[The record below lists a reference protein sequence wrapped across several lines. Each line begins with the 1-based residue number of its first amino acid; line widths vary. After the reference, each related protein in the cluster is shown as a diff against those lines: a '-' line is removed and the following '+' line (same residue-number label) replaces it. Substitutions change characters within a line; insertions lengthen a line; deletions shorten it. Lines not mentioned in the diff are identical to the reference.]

1 MKILF
6 KARIVFAIAMI
17 ALTSFIALPVVAQ
30 TYPSKLI
37 RFIVPF
43 PPGGRAGSRRR
54 GCSWGGD
61 GVRPSALWQCILHP
75 IAIAMIALTSFIA
88 LPVVAQTYPSKLIRF
103 IVPFPPGGGTD
114 IIGRLIAQKLSA
126 ALGQQVIVDN
136 RAGAAGRTGTEYVA
150 RAVPDGYTLLMGTTT
165 VIITPAAL
173 FPKLSYDPLKD
184 LAPISPVASG
194 SYVLVVHPSVPARSV
209 KDLIALAKAR
219 PGQLNFASSGPG
231 DTNHLSGEL
240 FQIDAGIS
248 MTHVP
253 YKGAAPGTLSVIMG
267 ETDLMFSNIV
277 PAIPPVKAGQLR
289 PLGIT
294 TLKRSPLLPQVP
306 TIAESGLPRFEVQ
319 TLYAVMAPAGTPDDI
334 VKRLNQAISES
345 VQSPDIK
352 QRIEADGSQIV
363 LGSPE
368 DLRKTMVR
376 EIAKWSQ
383 VIKRAGIKAPY

>member
-1 MKILF
+1 M
-6 KARIVFAIAMI
+6 V
-17 ALTSFIALPVVAQ
+17 ALTSF
-30 TYPSKLI
+30 
-37 RFIVPF
+37 F
-43 PPGGRAGSRRR
+43 
-54 GCSWGGD
+54 
-61 GVRPSALWQCILHP
+61 
-75 IAIAMIALTSFIA
+75 A

-114 IIGRLIAQKLSA
+114 IIGRLIAQKLTA

-150 RAVPDGYTLLMGTTT
+150 RAAPDGYTLLMGTTT

-184 LAPISPVASG
+184 LSPISPIASG
-194 SYVLVVHPSVPARSV
+194 SYVLVVHPSVPARSI
-209 KDLIALAKAR
+209 KELIALAKTR
-219 PGQLNFASSGPG
+219 PGKLNFASSGPG

-240 FQIDAGIS
+240 FQIEAGIS

-306 TIAESGLPRFEVQ
+306 TIAESGLPGFEVQ

-334 VKRLNQAISES
+334 VKRLNHAIAES

-376 EIAKWSQ
+376 EIAKWSL

>member
-1 MKILF
+1 M
-6 KARIVFAIAMI
+6 V
-17 ALTSFIALPVVAQ
+17 ALTSFFV
-30 TYPSKLI
+30 
-37 RFIVPF
+37 
-43 PPGGRAGSRRR
+43 
-54 GCSWGGD
+54 
-61 GVRPSALWQCILHP
+61 
-75 IAIAMIALTSFIA
+75 

-114 IIGRLIAQKLSA
+114 IIGRLIAQKLTA

-150 RAVPDGYTLLMGTTT
+150 RAAPDGYTLLMGTTT
-165 VIITPAAL
+165 VIITPPAL

-184 LAPISPVASG
+184 LSPISPIASG

-209 KDLIALAKAR
+209 KELIALAKTR
-219 PGQLNFASSGPG
+219 PGKLNFASSGPG

-240 FQIDAGIS
+240 FQIEAGIS

-306 TIAESGLPRFEVQ
+306 TIAESGLPGFEVQ
-319 TLYAVMAPAGTPDDI
+319 TLYAVMAPAGIPDDI
-334 VKRLNQAISES
+334 VKRLNHAIAES

-376 EIAKWSQ
+376 EIAKWSL

>member
-1 MKILF
+1 M
-6 KARIVFAIAMI
+6 V
-17 ALTSFIALPVVAQ
+17 ALTSL
-30 TYPSKLI
+30 S
-37 RFIVPF
+37 
-43 PPGGRAGSRRR
+43 
-54 GCSWGGD
+54 
-61 GVRPSALWQCILHP
+61 
-75 IAIAMIALTSFIA
+75 A

-114 IIGRLIAQKLSA
+114 IIGRLIAQKLTA

-150 RAVPDGYTLLMGTTT
+150 RAAPDGYTLLMGTTT
-165 VIITPAAL
+165 VIITPPAL

-184 LAPISPVASG
+184 LSPVSPIASG
-194 SYVLVVHPSVPARSV
+194 SYVLIVHPSVPARSV
-209 KDLIALAKAR
+209 KELIALAKAH

-240 FQIDAGIS
+240 FQIEAGIT

-277 PAIPPVKAGQLR
+277 PAIPPVKAGQVR

-334 VKRLNQAISES
+334 VKRLNHAIAES
-345 VQSPDIK
+345 VQLPDVR

-363 LGSPE
+363 LGTPE
-368 DLRKTMVR
+368 DLRKIMVR

>member
-1 MKILF
+1 M
-6 KARIVFAIAMI
+6 V
-17 ALTSFIALPVVAQ
+17 ALTSFFV
-30 TYPSKLI
+30 
-37 RFIVPF
+37 
-43 PPGGRAGSRRR
+43 
-54 GCSWGGD
+54 
-61 GVRPSALWQCILHP
+61 
-75 IAIAMIALTSFIA
+75 

-114 IIGRLIAQKLSA
+114 IIGRLIAQKLTA

-150 RAVPDGYTLLMGTTT
+150 RAAPDGYTLLMGTTT

-184 LAPISPVASG
+184 LSPISPIASG

-209 KDLIALAKAR
+209 KELIALAKTR
-219 PGQLNFASSGPG
+219 PGKLNFASSGPG

-240 FQIDAGIS
+240 FQIEAGIS

-306 TIAESGLPRFEVQ
+306 TIAESGLPGFEVQ
-319 TLYAVMAPAGTPDDI
+319 TLYAVMAPAGIPDDI
-334 VKRLNQAISES
+334 VKRLNHAIAES

-376 EIAKWSQ
+376 EIAKWSL

>member
-1 MKILF
+1 MVTKRILLAVIASAALF
-6 KARIVFAIAMI
+6 LSTFASAT
-17 ALTSFIALPVVAQ
+17 AQQYPTRTVTLVV
-30 TYPSKLI
+30 PL
-37 RFIVPF
+37 
-43 PPGGRAGSRRR
+43 PPGQTA
-54 GCSWGGD
+54 D
-61 GVRPSALWQCILHP
+61 
-75 IAIAMIALTSFIA
+75 
-88 LPVVAQTYPSKLIRF
+88 PVC
-103 IVPFPPGGGTD
+103 
-114 IIGRLIAQKLSA
+114 RLIAEQLQTL
-126 ALGQQVIVDN
+126 LGQPFIVES
-136 RAGAAGRTGTEYVA
+136 RPGAGGNIGAESVA
-150 RAVPDGYTLLMGTTT
+150 RAAPDGYTLLMGTTT

-184 LAPISPVASG
+184 LSPISPIASG
-194 SYVLVVHPSVPARSV
+194 SYVLVVHPSVPARSI
-209 KDLIALAKAR
+209 KELIALAKTR
-219 PGQLNFASSGPG
+219 PGKLNFASSGPG

-240 FQIDAGIS
+240 FQIEAGIS

-306 TIAESGLPRFEVQ
+306 TIAESGLPGFEVQ
-319 TLYAVMAPAGTPDDI
+319 TLYAVMAPAGIPDDI
-334 VKRLNQAISES
+334 VKRLNHAIAES

-376 EIAKWSQ
+376 EIAKWSL

>member
-1 MKILF
+1 M
-6 KARIVFAIAMI
+6 V
-17 ALTSFIALPVVAQ
+17 ALTSF
-30 TYPSKLI
+30 
-37 RFIVPF
+37 F
-43 PPGGRAGSRRR
+43 
-54 GCSWGGD
+54 
-61 GVRPSALWQCILHP
+61 
-75 IAIAMIALTSFIA
+75 A

-114 IIGRLIAQKLSA
+114 IIGRLIAQKLTA

-150 RAVPDGYTLLMGTTT
+150 RAAPDGYTLLMGTTT
-165 VIITPAAL
+165 VIITPPAL

-184 LAPISPVASG
+184 LSPISPIASG

-209 KDLIALAKAR
+209 KELIALAKTR
-219 PGQLNFASSGPG
+219 PGKLNFASSGPG

-240 FQIDAGIS
+240 FQIEAGIS

-306 TIAESGLPRFEVQ
+306 TIAESGLPGFEVQ
-319 TLYAVMAPAGTPDDI
+319 TLYAVMAPAGIPDDI
-334 VKRLNQAISES
+334 VKRLNHAIAES

-376 EIAKWSQ
+376 EIAKWSL

>member
-1 MKILF
+1 M
-6 KARIVFAIAMI
+6 V
-17 ALTSFIALPVVAQ
+17 ALTSF
-30 TYPSKLI
+30 
-37 RFIVPF
+37 F
-43 PPGGRAGSRRR
+43 
-54 GCSWGGD
+54 
-61 GVRPSALWQCILHP
+61 
-75 IAIAMIALTSFIA
+75 A

-114 IIGRLIAQKLSA
+114 IIGRLIAQKLTA

-150 RAVPDGYTLLMGTTT
+150 RAAPDGYTLLMGTTT
-165 VIITPAAL
+165 VIITPPAL

-184 LAPISPVASG
+184 LSPISPIASG

-209 KDLIALAKAR
+209 KELIALAKTR

-240 FQIDAGIS
+240 FQIEAGIS

-306 TIAESGLPRFEVQ
+306 TIAESGLPGFEVQ
-319 TLYAVMAPAGTPDDI
+319 TLYAVMAPAGIPDDI
-334 VKRLNQAISES
+334 VKRLNHAIAES

-376 EIAKWSQ
+376 EIAKWSL